1 MMTDEQLADL
11 LRHTTPPTTDVPS
24 SRDLWPAVVARTQE
38 PAGWTWIDLSIAAAL
53 LAALAL
59 QPQWLW
65 LLVYHL

>member
-11 LRHTTPPTTDVPS
+11 LRQSTPPTTDLPPTHDV
-24 SRDLWPAVVARTQE
+24 WPAIVARTQE
-38 PAGWTWIDLSIAAAL
+38 PVGWTWIDLGMAAAL

-65 LLVYHL
+65 LLAYHL